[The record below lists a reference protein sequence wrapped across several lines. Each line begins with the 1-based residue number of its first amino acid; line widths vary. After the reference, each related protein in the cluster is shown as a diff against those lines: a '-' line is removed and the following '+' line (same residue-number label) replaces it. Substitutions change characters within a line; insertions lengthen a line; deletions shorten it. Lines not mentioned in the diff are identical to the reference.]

1 MLHNRQW
8 YISQF
13 DNTAKAAEQ
22 LKQYQD
28 LCFGLRIGRF
38 VLVND
43 STDCGII
50 EYAVIDEEQS
60 TQIDSWTIGWMGLN
74 EVKRSLDTLLKETS
88 CLEPFS
94 TFNDFTPSMLINR
107 PLN

>member
-13 DNTAKAAEQ
+13 DNSAKAAEQ

-50 EYAVIDEEQS
+50 EYAVIDEKQS
-60 TQIDSWTIGWMGLN
+60 TQVDSWTIGWMDLN
-74 EVKRSLDTLLKETS
+74 EVKASLDELLNKTS
-88 CLEPFS
+88 CLAPFS